1 MNNARSTVLMEA
13 RDIKKYFS
21 VRGGILAHQR
31 GVVKAVDGVSLSIH
45 EGETLALV
53 GESGCGKSTFGRLL
67 VRLDTPTAGTIL
79 FAGDNVQAYSGAAL
93 KKYRKQVQLIF
104 QDPYASLNP
113 RRSAGDIIEEPLRI
127 HESASKKNRRQS
139 VSELMMTVG
148 LSADQMHRY
157 PHEFSGGQRQR
168 IGIARAIALKPR
180 LIVADEPVSAL
191 DVSIQAQILNLLKDL
206 QTQFGLT
213 YLFITHDLSVV
224 RHVSDRVAVMYLGR
238 IVELAGNDDLFE
250 NPLHPYTQ
258 ALLSAVP
265 AAGPRKTVERI
276 ILTGDVPSPLDP
288 PAGCAFHP
296 RCPRRFDPCGR
307 IEPRLENQGQYRQ
320 VACHLINSVDA
331 LMKKSAVTQYSGE
344 KNVKNA

>member
-1 MNNARSTVLMEA
+1 MDNTSSPVLMEA

-31 GVVKAVDGVSLSIH
+31 GVVKAVDGVSLCIH

-67 VRLDTPTAGTIL
+67 VRLDFPTAGTIL
-79 FAGDNVQAYSGAAL
+79 YDGENVQTYSGTAL
-93 KKYRKQVQLIF
+93 KDYRRQVQLIF

-127 HESASKKNRRQS
+127 HESASKRTRRQS
-139 VSELMMTVG
+139 VAELMMTVG
-148 LSADQMHRY
+148 LSSDQMHRY

-224 RHVSDRVAVMYLGR
+224 RHMSDRVAVMYLGR
-238 IVELAGNDDLFE
+238 IVELAENDDLFE

-265 AAGPRKTVERI
+265 ACGPRKTMERI
-276 ILTGDVPSPLDP
+276 ILAGDVPSPLDP

-296 RCPRRFDPCGR
+296 RCPRRFGPCGKT
-307 IEPRLENQGQYRQ
+307 EPRLENSGRQRQ
-320 VACHLINSVDA
+320 VACHLINSIETP
-331 LMKKSAVTQYSGE
+331 MKRPVE
-344 KNVKNA
+344 KTCRKIIQ

>member
-1 MNNARSTVLMEA
+1 MPDILSPVLIET
-13 RDIKKYFS
+13 RDLKKYFR
-21 VRGGILAHQR
+21 VRSGFTTRGR
-31 GVVKAVDGVSLSIH
+31 GVVKAVDGVSLSIR

-67 VRLDTPTAGTIL
+67 VRLDTPTAGDIR
-79 FAGDNVQAYSGAAL
+79 FAGQSVQAYTGEAL
-93 KKYRKQVQLIF
+93 KQYRKQVQLIF

-113 RRSAGDIIEEPLRI
+113 RRSAGDIIGEPLQI
-127 HESASKKNRRQS
+127 HESVSGAERRRR
-139 VSELMMTVG
+139 VAELLETVG
-148 LSADQMHRY
+148 LTAEQMQRY

-191 DVSIQAQILNLLKDL
+191 DVSIQAQILNLLNDL

-213 YLFITHDLSVV
+213 YLFVTHDLGVV

-238 IVELAGNDDLFE
+238 IVEMAENDDLF
-250 NPLHPYTQ
+250 NHPLHPYTQ

-265 AAGPRKTVERI
+265 VAGAQGTIKRI
-276 ILTGDVPSPLDP
+276 VLSGDVPSPLNP

-296 RCPRRFDPCGR
+296 RCPRRFDPCER
-307 IEPRLENQGQYRQ
+307 IEPRLENQHNGRQ
-320 VACHLINSVDA
+320 VACHLINPVEM
-331 LMKKSAVTQYSGE
+331 LME
-344 KNVKNA
+344 KAG

>member
-1 MNNARSTVLMEA
+1 MNNTHSPILIET
-13 RDIKKYFS
+13 RDLRKDYSI
-21 VRGGILAHQR
+21 RGGVLGQRR
-31 GVVKAVDGVSLSIH
+31 GVVKAVDDVSLAIH

-67 VRLDTPTAGTIL
+67 VRLETPTSGTIL
-79 FAGDNVQAYSGAAL
+79 FAGENVQSYSGPAL
-93 KKYRKQVQLIF
+93 KEYRKQVQLIF

-113 RRSAGDIIEEPLRI
+113 RRSAGDIIEEPLLV
-127 HESASKKNRRQS
+127 HASAAQRTGEQS
-139 VSELMMTVG
+139 VAELMMTVG

-168 IGIARAIALKPR
+168 IGIARAIALKPK

-191 DVSIQAQILNLLKDL
+191 DVSIQAQILNLLLDL
-206 QTQFGLT
+206 QAQFGLT

-250 NPLHPYTQ
+250 DPLHPYTQ

-265 AAGPRKTVERI
+265 TAGARKARERI
-276 ILTGDVPSPLDP
+276 ILTGDVPSSLNP

-307 IEPRLENQGQYRQ
+307 TEPRFESNGTSRRI
-320 VACHLINSVDA
+320 ACHLINPV
-331 LMKKSAVTQYSGE
+331 VP
-344 KNVKNA
+344 

>member
-1 MNNARSTVLMEA
+1 MET
-13 RDIKKYFS
+13 RDLRKDFS
-21 VRGGILAHQR
+21 VQGGILAHRR

-79 FAGDNVQAYSGAAL
+79 FAGENVQAYSGAAL
-93 KKYRKQVQLIF
+93 KEYRKQVQLIF

-127 HESASKKNRRQS
+127 HESASKRAREQS
-139 VSELMMTVG
+139 VAELMMTVG
-148 LSADQMHRY
+148 LSEDQAHRY

-191 DVSIQAQILNLLKDL
+191 DVSIQAQILNLLMDL
-206 QTQFGLT
+206 QAQFGLT

-224 RHVSDRVAVMYLGR
+224 RHVSDRVAVMYLGK
-238 IVELAGNDDLFE
+238 IVEMADNDDLFE

-258 ALLSAVP
+258 ALLSAAP
-265 AAGPRKTVERI
+265 TTGSRKAMERI

-296 RCPRRFDPCGR
+296 RCPRRFDPCSR
-307 IEPRLENQGQYRQ
+307 IEPRLDNQGEHRQ
-320 VACHLINSVDA
+320 VACHLLKSVEA
-331 LMKKSAVTQYSGE
+331 LTKKM
-344 KNVKNA
+344 